1 MEVKVE
7 DLSFNELI
15 DLFKAMQEFVEF
27 LETEENRRLLS
38 QICDKRGKVLSGI
51 AYDKTRA
58 KDNVEQERESFWVS
72 S

>member
-27 LETEENRRLLS
+27 LETEENTEVE
-38 QICDKRGKVLSGI
+38 KRK
-51 AYDKTRA
+51 
-58 KDNVEQERESFWVS
+58 
-72 S
+72 